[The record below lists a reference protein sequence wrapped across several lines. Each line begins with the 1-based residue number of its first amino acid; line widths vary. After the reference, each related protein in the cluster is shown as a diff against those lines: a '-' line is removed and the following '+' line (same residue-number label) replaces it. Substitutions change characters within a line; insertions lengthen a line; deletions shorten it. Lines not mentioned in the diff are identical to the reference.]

1 VLILQRFQSPD
12 TTADDHAEAISSLQ
26 FFDIDAAVVECHFRR
41 RHGELC
47 KTIGPPDVL
56 RVFEEWLWV
65 EVPHF
70 AGDLAIIPGRI
81 ERLDPPNSADPIF
94 KVRPKR
100 LHLIADGRDGAQ
112 ASNDN
117 SAIVHKKSDE

>member
-1 VLILQRFQSPD
+1 MLILQRFQSSD
-12 TTADDHAEAISSLQ
+12 TTADNHAEAISSLQ
-26 FFDIDAAVVECHFRR
+26 FFDIYAAVLEGHFRR
-41 RHGELC
+41 CHGKLC

-56 RVFEEWLWV
+56 RISEEWLWV

-70 AGDLAIIPGRI
+70 AGDLAIVPSSI
-81 ERLDPPNSADPIF
+81 ECLDPANSANPIL

-100 LHLIADGRDGAQ
+100 LHVIANGRDGAE

>member
-1 VLILQRFQSPD
+1 MILQRFQSSD
-12 TTADDHAEAISSLQ
+12 TTADNHAEAISSLQ
-26 FFDIDAAVVECHFRR
+26 FFDIYAAVLEGHFRR
-41 RHGELC
+41 CHGKLC
-47 KTIGPPDVL
+47 KTIGSPDVL
-56 RVFEEWLWV
+56 RISEEWLWV

-70 AGDLAIIPGRI
+70 AGDLAIVPSRI
-81 ERLDPPNSADPIF
+81 ECLDPANSAYPIL

-100 LHLIADGRDGAQ
+100 LHVIANGRDGAE

>member
-1 VLILQRFQSPD
+1 MSLHSC
-12 TTADDHAEAISSLQ
+12 HAEAISSLQ
-26 FFDIDAAVVECHFRR
+26 LFDIYAAVVECHFRR
-41 RHGELC
+41 RHGELR
-47 KTIGPPDVL
+47 KTISPPDVL
-56 RVFEEWLWV
+56 RIFEEWLWV

-70 AGDLAIIPGRI
+70 ASDLAIVSGRI
-81 ERLDPPNSADPIF
+81 ERLDPANSAGPIF

-100 LHLIADGRDGAQ
+100 LHLIADRRDGTE